1 MTEVTQFVLCTSS
14 NHLTIMFS
22 DESKYNVSYEF
33 LRVLSPSKPAGK
45 TGANNATVCHKK
57 TVKLLK
63 IESVGK
69 HGYRMIFDD
78 QHQAIYSQELLLQL
92 CQNHNQLWQ
101 QYLDDIKANGLS
113 REGMINF
120 TEVK

>member
-33 LRVLSPSKPAGK
+33 IRVLSPSKPAGK
-45 TGANNATVCHKK
+45 PGANNAAVCHKK

-92 CQNHNQLWQ
+92 CQNYNQLWQ
-101 QYLDDIKANGLS
+101 QYLDEIKANGLS